1 MHGHVPVARR
11 NMLADP
17 RRLTAGA
24 LTVGLAIMLILLL
37 DGLWTGI
44 NRSVTAYED
53 HVGADLYVAQPG
65 TRNFFGAVSQ
75 IPRSTVDIVRQEP
88 SVDWASP
95 VRTFLAIISLHD
107 KKVPAAII
115 GWEPGQYGGPWEIF
129 QGRAPESDDEIVIG
143 RVMSN
148 RHDLRVGDS
157 LDLMGQTFRIVGTSS
172 DTFMLSFVF
181 MTHSATDSLLN
192 SASTTSFILIGTD
205 EAEQVRAGLEASGLT
220 VRDRDELAAQDIAV
234 MTRAY
239 KVPMGVMRG
248 VAFAIGILVIAL
260 CVYTAMM
267 DRRREYGIIKAM
279 GATRR
284 NLVSLALR
292 QTIIV
297 AGVGFMAGSLLFIAG
312 RTVIT
317 TVRPQF
323 SVVLTSATFM
333 RAIMAAMLMALLA
346 SVLPAYR
353 LARIEPDTAYRGG

>member
-24 LTVGLAIMLILLL
+24 VTVGLAIMLILLL

-44 NRSVTAYED
+44 SRSVTTYED
-53 HVGADLYVAQPG
+53 HVGAELYVAQPG

-75 IPRSTVDIVRQEP
+75 IPRSTVEVVREVP
-88 SVDWASP
+88 GVNWASP

-107 KKVPAAII
+107 QKVPTSII
-115 GWEPGQYGGPWEIF
+115 GWEPGQRGGPWETY
-129 QGRAPESDDEIVIG
+129 QGRAPESDDEIAIG
-143 RVMSN
+143 RVMAD
-148 RHDLRVGDS
+148 RHGLRSGDS
-157 LDLMGQTFRIVGTSS
+157 LDIMGQSFRIVGTSS

-181 MTHSATDSLLN
+181 MTHAATDSILGSTN
-192 SASTTSFILIGTD
+192 TTSFVLVGTD
-205 EAEQVRAGLEASGLT
+205 SAEQVRTELEASGLT
-220 VRDRDELAAQDIAV
+220 VRDRDELATQDLAV

-284 NLVSLALR
+284 NLISLALR
-292 QTIIV
+292 QTLIV
-297 AGVGFMAGSLLFIAG
+297 AGMGFVAGIFLFIVG

-317 TVRPQF
+317 SVRPQF
-323 SVVLTSATFM
+323 SVVLTSAILA
-333 RAIMAAMLMALLA
+333 RAIIAAVLMAIVA

-353 LARIEPDTAYRGG
+353 LARIEPATAYRGG